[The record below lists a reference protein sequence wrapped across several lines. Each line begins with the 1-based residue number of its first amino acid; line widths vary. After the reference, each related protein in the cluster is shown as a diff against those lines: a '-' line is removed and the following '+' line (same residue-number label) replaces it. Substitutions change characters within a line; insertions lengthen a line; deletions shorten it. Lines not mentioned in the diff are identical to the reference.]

1 MGNFL
6 LRYASRVIIYERTAV
21 IRLVTKVILL
31 IIFLTLPFDFWVIQV
46 IKNDKMWL
54 RNWSKAN
61 KQLLALS

>member
-31 IIFLTLPFDFWVIQV
+31 IIFLTLPFDVWVIQV